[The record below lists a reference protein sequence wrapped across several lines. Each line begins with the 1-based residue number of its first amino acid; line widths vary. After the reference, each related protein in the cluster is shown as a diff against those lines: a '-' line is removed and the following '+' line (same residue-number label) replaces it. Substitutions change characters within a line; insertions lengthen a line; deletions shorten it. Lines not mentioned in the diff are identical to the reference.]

1 MLQSKSSIFPT
12 LLTYTTPFQPLTPTT
27 PPTQTLITI
36 TMAGFTLMFTPTAA
50 VYGRS
55 GYNKD
60 GDEEENNKGRSGYNK
75 DGNDDDDDKN
85 KGRSG
90 YNKDGD
96 DEEDK

>member
-1 MLQSKSSIFPT
+1 
-12 LLTYTTPFQPLTPTT
+12 
-27 PPTQTLITI
+27 
-36 TMAGFTLMFTPTAA
+36 MAGFTLMFTPTAA
-50 VYGRS
+50 VY
-55 GYNKD
+55 
-60 GDEEENNKGRSGYNK
+60 GRSGYNK